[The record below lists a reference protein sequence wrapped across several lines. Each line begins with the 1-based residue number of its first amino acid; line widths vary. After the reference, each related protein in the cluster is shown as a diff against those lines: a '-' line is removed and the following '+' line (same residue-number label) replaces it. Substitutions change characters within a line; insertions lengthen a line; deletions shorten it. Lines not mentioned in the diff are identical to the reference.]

1 MLLGHGL
8 AGCNFIPWL
17 IGISQFVFLIGKYFY
32 ALKDQFNAL
41 FFETPAEA
49 ATYIQQ
55 NPIENHLVLLK
66 GSRGMK
72 LESLLQ
78 YL

>member
-1 MLLGHGL
+1 
-8 AGCNFIPWL
+8 
-17 IGISQFVFLIGKYFY
+17 
-32 ALKDQFNAL
+32 L

-49 ATYIQQ
+49 ADYLQQ
-55 NPIENHLVLLK
+55 NPVLDHLVLLK

-72 LESLLQ
+72 LEQLLA